1 MAGNVTIVFDQY
13 AVKQW
18 ADHGVEPQAAL
29 DFCAALVVS
38 EMKRLCPVSK
48 VQPVYASGGAVVPGG
63 SRKAGD
69 FPLRPSG
76 FLRNSISAFRQPDG
90 AIIIGPVAKYG
101 RYVNNGTGPHTIT
114 SHGSWPLRNR
124 ASGQVFGKT
133 VHHPGTPARHFV
145 EASAEALRGVHIH
158 V

>member
-1 MAGNVTIVFDQY
+1 MAGNVTIVFDHY

-18 ADHGVEPQAAL
+18 ADHGLEPQAAL
-29 DFCAALVVS
+29 DLCAGLVVN
-38 EMKRLCPVSK
+38 EMKRLCPVSPT
-48 VQPVYASGGAVVPGG
+48 QRVYASGGAVVSGG

-76 FLRNSISAFRQPDG
+76 FLRNSIAAFRQPDG
-90 AIIIGPVAKYG
+90 AIIIGPTAPYG
-101 RYVNNGTGPHTIT
+101 RYVNNGTPPHAID

-124 ASGQVFGKT
+124 ATGQVFGKH
-133 VHHPGTPARHFV
+133 VNHPGTPARHFV
-145 EASAEALRGVHIH
+145 EASAEVLRGVHIR